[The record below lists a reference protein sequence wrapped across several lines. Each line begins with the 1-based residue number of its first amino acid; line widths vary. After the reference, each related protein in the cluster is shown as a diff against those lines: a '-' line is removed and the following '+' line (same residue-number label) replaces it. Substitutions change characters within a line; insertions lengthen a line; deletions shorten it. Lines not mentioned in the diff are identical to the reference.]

1 MVDTSFFEPQREATG
16 ALLLLLLIIIHSEK
30 ESPPEVK

>member
-1 MVDTSFFEPQREATG
+1 MVDTFFEPQREATG
-16 ALLLLLLIIIHSEK
+16 ALFLLLLITIHSEK